1 MTSFFIPVI
10 THCVFIVTQFIK
22 IRNALFYFFA
32 NKNILYCLSLI
43 WHSFFTS
50 VMFPICEA
58 WIIALQTLIQI
69 AIQIAIQSAI
79 QCDKH
84 LQKNIHLI

>member
-1 MTSFFIPVI
+1 
-10 THCVFIVTQFIK
+10 
-22 IRNALFYFFA
+22 
-32 NKNILYCLSLI
+32 
-43 WHSFFTS
+43 
-50 VMFPICEA
+50 MFPICEA
-58 WIIALQTLIQI
+58 WIIALQTLIQIAIEIAIQTLIQI